1 MEPGGAGSPE
11 GLAEVALFG
20 GAPWGFTLK
29 GGLEHG
35 EALTISK
42 VEEGG
47 KADLASALCV
57 GDEVVVINGIR
68 LSGLRQEA
76 ICLVKGSHKTLRLS
90 VRRRS
95 DPVSRP
101 HSWHST
107 KHEED
112 EEATGMMRISQ
123 GSASTAWHPTYHTSS
138 STSDLSGSYDMAG
151 YGHHLSPDQYSS
163 RGSMDSLDHPTQPS
177 QHHQHL
183 HPHHPHHNQH
193 HPPHGSDGLLHP
205 TSGQH
210 HGFYPHVQQQHQQQ
224 QQHHQHVKSSSSVD
238 SKRDSAYS
246 SFSVSDRSGSA
257 ENVAAAPVVGCW
269 DGTGGGGGGGGGNLS
284 PPADLR
290 FVRTV
295 YGEAGS
301 VREEPETRA
310 SRRSDIEVPRNGEA
324 RGSAT
329 GVAAATYENGSRDI
343 CGAGSARARYEIRE
357 NLTNSAMKNYYG
369 KDEPGEG
376 KSRDIYASE
385 LGYRHTESLKRAD
398 HYSNKDCLMHNS
410 KQANSLDY
418 PSRYGK
424 ERLHSGCDET
434 LGGGKEAGDSH
445 QGQQSS
451 YRRCSESS
459 RRSSGQLWQP
469 PMKAAVSVDSVVS
482 SPVGTP
488 PPPPIRSVSFIATR
502 NHEKSPSWS
511 GPDGYLPPAVAAV
524 APGPPNATA
533 PTPRPPPRGSSAS
546 NLLALSEP
554 HPLNTVP
561 ERSPEASPVV
571 PRKPVPSPQPAQAY
585 PGQPLAPTG
594 VYAAQQQ
601 QQDSR
606 YALSVSGGT
615 GGYGYPAV
623 GKQCSDVY
631 YNQPPVTA
639 ESLKPQHGRH
649 CEDGGFGQSPPPR
662 SYSSG
667 GRQSLGSP
675 SSYKNQDGAAES
687 IVGSLRGQPL
697 KSASMLELNQPCA
710 AATRYYCI
718 SMNHPTQ
725 VEVAPCPPPKGEY
738 RQWHDEAVQPL
749 AYAYADQIRRP
760 DSASRKRYNS
770 SGSSSSSSSHSSQG
784 SIAARVDLKPTSFP
798 PTDGRPPSSS
808 GRRQLSG
815 GSAESGSSFDG
826 RQSAHTDFD
835 RGGGSF
841 YGFAEDPRNGGGGG
855 GGVADRLGTRNVISA
870 ERTPMLHHLTVLGA
884 AEGSS
889 RAAAAAA
896 TAGDPGKQV
905 RRSDRFA
912 TTLRNEI
919 QMKRAQLQK
928 SKSSSQLVEEEEEEE
943 ENEAAESLT
952 SQWKGESA
960 KDELN
965 SPLDAAYGEAYKEHV
980 KEAQTKVLRATSF
993 RRRDLEIRLPFDSSL
1008 KSRTLE
1014 NSEGNH
1020 SRSSSLSNPPLTR
1033 SQLDSAFQ
1041 STESLPAHHV
1051 PRICGRKR
1059 LTDQQKKR
1067 SYSEPEKMNEVGVGS
1082 ESDTSPA
1089 FGSKLR
1095 DGAFAYPEGSAAL
1108 CGNSNGDRGSVADRR
1123 KFFEKDGSKMSL
1135 LQRAQAKQQQQQ
1147 QLVSNSSNTKSERHD
1162 ALKDG
1167 YGWYGHPELCL
1178 AKMEARRHSSS
1189 SSSSLSSSSEQ
1200 QCLWR
1205 PHGEDVRPMAAYS
1218 DLSPPAYQQHA
1229 GSERKLTSAGR
1240 AQGLEQQQPY
1250 GSDLNVNDGGFGN
1263 SDHQTATGARG
1274 RERQQ
1279 LQQPSWSQQAHLH
1292 QQQQQMSLEML
1303 PPRNS
1308 EKFVSSE
1315 NLTSWK
1321 ADGRRHVH
1329 VRSRSSPTSEVSSKQ
1344 ELLARLGKLEIRR
1357 DEDHAPVHAN
1367 PEQHG
1372 SAASSSW
1379 SKVGRLDR
1387 VREPD
1392 GPSRDG
1398 WAAPAG
1404 GARWGRGT
1412 HSSGKPERANLEEL
1426 EGSVRLRRERAAS
1439 AGLLDLPGVGV
1450 SFGAWSDAHTAA
1462 SRLQDSTQRPL
1473 AAATKK
1479 GAPPQR
1485 PPPPKFLAKR
1495 DGSEPYATSA
1505 TSAGDGAGKRSPE
1518 ARATEHG
1525 ERRRGGP
1532 VDASAELGVSSG
1544 EPVAPPPATLEAI
1557 PGNFPLPPSS
1567 PSLPPRPS
1575 LAPAISS
1582 SPPPAPSPSLLL
1594 PPQQLTDRPPTA
1606 MDTSATPRIESFM
1619 DNNKAVKMVPVM
1631 IIRSESKDGRSHQSA
1646 AAPDSLVSTTKPEP
1660 SVVELHLTSAQNSA
1674 NVERSAAETSPERA
1688 STANQEAEEEL
1699 GKPEKI
1705 GESSVS
1711 AFVSFQPSRSQQQQQ
1726 QQQQQ
1731 VVNKEE
1737 EQRQQEDEDRKTE
1750 QLAKEIVGKDR
1761 SLADVLAPG
1770 VRTARELMEGIF
1782 PHSDPA
1788 LGEALQARRKSQ
1800 PRGSG
1805 AAKAASDGAERREEA
1820 VSPTALPPCPAYYS
1834 VSAPKAELLMKMKDL
1849 VPSVDDDADEEIDPD
1864 LTEKKAEL
1872 IASIGRKLRT
1882 LREARELLLEDVR
1895 DNEELGREVEGSAEA
1910 SCKPNE
1916 LDKFRMFVGD
1926 LDKVVSLL
1934 LSLAG
1939 RLARVDNAIN
1949 SLGADAT
1956 AEERQSLVQKRKL
1969 LCSQHEDARE
1979 LKENLDRRERAVDV
1993 ILAQH
1998 LSAEQLQDYRHFVKM
2013 KSALIIERRE
2023 LDDKIKLGEEQL
2035 RCLRESMPPE
2045 CRAATD

>member
-1 MEPGGAGSPE
+1 MAATSPWWAPPSTKSWHVKFGGSGFLPRRQNGGRPSGLWLCCFLRAPNGSGGGRAVLTPLPPRRFFIQLFHLNFSHERRRRRQQVREVHAPDPASPSGRPQHRSAVLLTLLRQERLGRISLRGFRSLGLSGESPPRRLHHPKTPRGTEPPRAEGNAERERAKGGKTLEGAQEASAFLFASKHAATQRKATCETPSTLTPFEEEKVAYSALRLFMEPGGAGSPE

-90 VRRRS
+90 VHRRS

-310 SRRSDIEVPRNGEA
+310 
-324 RGSAT
+324 
-329 GVAAATYENGSRDI
+329 
-343 CGAGSARARYEIRE
+343 
-357 NLTNSAMKNYYG
+357 
-369 KDEPGEG
+369 
-376 KSRDIYASE
+376 
-385 LGYRHTESLKRAD
+385 
-398 HYSNKDCLMHNS
+398 
-410 KQANSLDY
+410 
-418 PSRYGK
+418 
-424 ERLHSGCDET
+424 
-434 LGGGKEAGDSH
+434 
-445 QGQQSS
+445 
-451 YRRCSESS
+451 RCSESS

-710 AATRYYCI
+710 AAARYYCI

-770 SGSSSSSSSHSSQG
+770 SGSSSSSSHSSQG

-808 GRRQLSG
+808 GRR
-815 GSAESGSSFDG
+815 
-826 RQSAHTDFD
+826 H
-835 RGGGSF
+835 
-841 YGFAEDPRNGGGGG
+841 
-855 GGVADRLGTRNVISA
+855 A

-928 SKSSSQLVEEEEEEE
+928 SKSSSQLVEEEEEE

-1200 QCLWR
+1200 QCL
-1205 PHGEDVRPMAAYS
+1205 
-1218 DLSPPAYQQHA
+1218 
-1229 GSERKLTSAGR
+1229 
-1240 AQGLEQQQPY
+1240 
-1250 GSDLNVNDGGFGN
+1250 
-1263 SDHQTATGARG
+1263 
-1274 RERQQ
+1274 ERQQ

-1329 VRSRSSPTSEVSSKQ
+1329 VRSRSSPTSEVSSKVS
-1344 ELLARLGKLEIRR
+1344 L
-1357 DEDHAPVHAN
+1357 HAP
-1367 PEQHG
+1367 
-1372 SAASSSW
+1372 
-1379 SKVGRLDR
+1379 L
-1387 VREPD
+1387 
-1392 GPSRDG
+1392 PSTLTS
-1398 WAAPAG
+1398 P
-1404 GARWGRGT
+1404 
-1412 HSSGKPERANLEEL
+1412 
-1426 EGSVRLRRERAAS
+1426 
-1439 AGLLDLPGVGV
+1439 V
-1450 SFGAWSDAHTAA
+1450 S
-1462 SRLQDSTQRPL
+1462 
-1473 AAATKK
+1473 TKK

-1544 EPVAPPPATLEAI
+1544 EPVAAPPATLEAI

-1711 AFVSFQPSRSQQQQQ
+1711 AFVSFQPSRSQQ

-1956 AEERQSLVQKRKL
+1956 TEERQSLVQKRKL

>member
-1 MEPGGAGSPE
+1 MAATSPWWAPPSTKSWHVKFGGSGFLPRRQNGGRPSGLWLCCFLRAPNGSGGGRAVLTPLPPRRFFIQLFHLNFSHERRRRRQQVREVHAPDPASPSGRPQHRSAVLLTLLRQERLGRITGQRHRATACRRKRRERAKGGKTLEGAQEASAFLFASKHAATQRKATCETPSTLTPFEEEEKVAYSALRLFMEPGGAGSPE

-310 SRRSDIEVPRNGEA
+310 SRRSDIE
-324 RGSAT
+324 
-329 GVAAATYENGSRDI
+329 
-343 CGAGSARARYEIRE
+343 
-357 NLTNSAMKNYYG
+357 
-369 KDEPGEG
+369 
-376 KSRDIYASE
+376 
-385 LGYRHTESLKRAD
+385 
-398 HYSNKDCLMHNS
+398 
-410 KQANSLDY
+410 
-418 PSRYGK
+418 
-424 ERLHSGCDET
+424 
-434 LGGGKEAGDSH
+434 
-445 QGQQSS
+445 QSS

-1329 VRSRSSPTSEVSSKQ
+1329 VRSRSSPTSEVSSKVS
-1344 ELLARLGKLEIRR
+1344 L
-1357 DEDHAPVHAN
+1357 HAP
-1367 PEQHG
+1367 
-1372 SAASSSW
+1372 
-1379 SKVGRLDR
+1379 L
-1387 VREPD
+1387 
-1392 GPSRDG
+1392 PSTLTS
-1398 WAAPAG
+1398 P
-1404 GARWGRGT
+1404 
-1412 HSSGKPERANLEEL
+1412 
-1426 EGSVRLRRERAAS
+1426 
-1439 AGLLDLPGVGV
+1439 V
-1450 SFGAWSDAHTAA
+1450 S
-1462 SRLQDSTQRPL
+1462 
-1473 AAATKK
+1473 AATKK

-1532 VDASAELGVSSG
+1532 LGVSSG